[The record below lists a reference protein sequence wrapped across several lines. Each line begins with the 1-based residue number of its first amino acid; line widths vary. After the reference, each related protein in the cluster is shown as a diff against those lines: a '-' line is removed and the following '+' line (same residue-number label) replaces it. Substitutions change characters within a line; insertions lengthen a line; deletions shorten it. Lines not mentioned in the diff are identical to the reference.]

1 MQTEAAEE
9 KAKVKELAAQKQA
22 KNREEIKG
30 LNRKI
35 NIVESEISVAEEA
48 IAKGNDQLSKLFEK
62 SSLKKDLLQQAK
74 SKILMGA
81 KHKAALLDE
90 LNVLEKY

>member
-22 KNREEIKG
+22 KNRENIKG

-74 SKILMGA
+74 SKILMGV

-90 LNVLEKY
+90 LNVLEK